1 MTKLNSQQYDLATIA
16 VQTGLNSD
24 SNHNSVV
31 APIYMATNYRFDDM
45 TQPPQY
51 DYSRCANPTRDL
63 LANALA
69 ELEGG
74 AGATVTSS
82 GMAAIN
88 LVLQL
93 LTPQDT
99 LVAPHDCY
107 GGTHRLFESLAKK
120 GAFKLVWLNFYAD
133 DVEQQL
139 LTLKPNLIWLETPS
153 NPLVRIADIKKICK
167 TAKLVNALV
176 AADNTFLSPLGQS
189 PLALGTDIVVHS
201 NTKYLNGHSDVVSG
215 AVVCKSEELQEQIA
229 WWANNTGV
237 TGSPFDSYMILRG
250 IRTLPLRIKQ
260 HSANAQ
266 AVAELLQA
274 HEFVE
279 KVNYPGLS
287 NHPQHQ
293 LANEQHKFHGGMLS
307 FELKGT
313 ENNVAAFVNALN
325 LFTLAESLGGT
336 ESLVCHPG
344 TMTHAAMPEEAQLE
358 AGITKQ
364 LVRFSVGIEDKS
376 DLIADVLQALA
387 VAANL
392 KDGESDGS
400 TNESPSKLDDLVDE
414 TENSAS
420 CRLSPALAALW

>member
-1 MTKLNSQQYDLATIA
+1 MTKLNSQQYDTATIA
-16 VQTGLNSD
+16 VQTGLNAD

-63 LANALA
+63 LANALT

-74 AGATVTSS
+74 VGATVTSS

-93 LTPQDT
+93 LTPEDT

-120 GAFKLVWLNFYAD
+120 GAFKLVWINFYSD

-139 LTLKPNLIWLETPS
+139 LSIKPTMVWLETPS
-153 NPLVRIADIKKICK
+153 NPLLRIADIKSTCK

-176 AADNTFLSPLGQS
+176 AVDNTFLSPLGQS
-189 PLALGTDIVVHS
+189 PFTLGADIVVHS

-215 AVVCKSEELQEQIA
+215 AVVCNADDLQEQIA

-250 IRTLPLRIKQ
+250 IRTLPIRIKQ
-260 HSANAQ
+260 HSENAQ
-266 AVAELLQA
+266 AIAELTHA
-274 HEFVE
+274 HQFVQ
-279 KVNYPGLS
+279 KVNYPGLPS
-287 NHPQHQ
+287 HSEHQ
-293 LANEQHKFHGGMLS
+293 LAKAQHKYHGGMLS
-307 FELKGT
+307 LELKGN
-313 ENNVAAFVNALN
+313 EQNVIAFVKALK

-336 ESLVCHPG
+336 ESLVCHPA

-358 AGITKQ
+358 AGISKQ
-364 LVRFSVGIEDKS
+364 LVRLSVGIEDKN

-387 VAANL
+387 VAANIDEAADEYRAT
-392 KDGESDGS
+392 KEKSI
-400 TNESPSKLDDLVDE
+400 DLVDE
-414 TENSAS
+414 EESSAS